1 MESPRNR
8 KSVLIIKHGYS
19 ETCDHNISS
28 TISYGDVFR
37 CTCLL
42 DFFRGDYVTWISAPS
57 AEDLLTGNPLIDK
70 LILAENPAELNR
82 KDILDSYDTIIN
94 LEKQRDW
101 CEFGKNTKSRKKFGF
116 QNWAA
121 TGDDAYYPE
130 SASALSEGLER
141 DTFTPLQDTLFKSIG
156 QEWTGERYSLGY
168 KPKVQ
173 EIYDIGFNCHVGS
186 KWPDKAWPME
196 YWKDLHS
203 KLNSRYTICWQ
214 QSLDNVKQYID
225 WLSSCKLIITND
237 SLGLHLAIG
246 LNKKIIALFGP
257 TSSEQVYLYG
267 LGESL
272 TPSVKHNCIPCFLP
286 KCQKSKNCMH
296 DICVDD
302 VAKHVNKLLLGNNST
317 IKEWTTIDTQKKVVL
332 P

>member
-1 MESPRNR
+1 MESPKNR

-42 DFFRGDYVTWISAPS
+42 DFFRGEHVTWISAPA
-57 AEDLLTGNPLIDK
+57 AEDLLAHNPLIDQ
-70 LILAENPAELNR
+70 LILAESPSEINGERLL
-82 KDILDSYDTIIN
+82 KSYDIVIN

-101 CEFGKNTKSRKKFGF
+101 CEFGKNIKSKNKYGF
-116 QNWAA
+116 RNWAA

-130 SASALSEGLER
+130 SAQALSEGLER
-141 DTFTPLQDTLFKSIG
+141 DNFTPLQDTLFKSIG
-156 QEWTGERYSLGY
+156 EEWTGERYSLGY
-168 KPKVQ
+168 KPRVHN
-173 EIYDIGFNCHVGS
+173 IYDIGFNCHVGS
-186 KWPDKAWPME
+186 KWPNKAWPLE
-196 YWKDLHS
+196 YWKDLHKRLS
-203 KLNSRYTICWQ
+203 PGYSICWQ

-225 WLSSCKLIITND
+225 WLASCRLIITND
-237 SLGLHLAIG
+237 SLGLHLAIA
-246 LNKKIIALFGP
+246 LKKKIIALFGP

-267 LGESL
+267 HGVSL
-272 TPSVKHNCIPCFLP
+272 TPKEKHSCNPCFLA
-286 KCQKSKNCMH
+286 KCQRGKNCMH

-302 VAKHVNKLLLGNNST
+302 VAIHVEKLLLMKKNA
-317 IKEWTTIDTQKKVVL
+317 IKERAAIDTTKKVAQ